1 MWPRS
6 RRRRPRHTTTRSWP
20 RTTTWGPSTSPHLWP
35 CQTSSNFLTASVN
48 KFIQVWALG
57 GTAYLNLTTSNGQ
70 ATVSFN
76 CTLGHPGALH
86 SLPPSVPASPPPR
99 QPRHSGLTEL
109 VRNRHHQAARA
120 MASATSPSSVTA
132 PVTPMAMSQT
142 LTASVTVPKPKEC
155 KEVFYK
161 YYHCE
166 FESALENGVRIHIE
180 EVHRNGHTETDMEIN
195 LDKKM
200 STDWLRGR
208 LWSSRKGSPGEADN

>member
-1 MWPRS
+1 MAKVEEAPAPS
-6 RRRRPRHTTTRSWP
+6 HNNQIMAQNNNL
-20 RTTTWGPSTSPHLWP
+20 GPFNFSPFMAMP
-35 CQTSSNFLTASVN
+35 NQPSVPMFPAKSSNFLTASVN

-109 VRNRHHQAARA
+109 VRNRQRAAHHQAARA

-132 PVTPMAMSQT
+132 PVTPMAMS
-142 LTASVTVPKPKEC
+142 
-155 KEVFYK
+155 
-161 YYHCE
+161 
-166 FESALENGVRIHIE
+166 
-180 EVHRNGHTETDMEIN
+180 TD
-195 LDKKM
+195 
-200 STDWLRGR
+200 
-208 LWSSRKGSPGEADN
+208 